1 MLILIQL
8 RRSVTAIA
16 LLLLLTACG
25 GRSVNKKTARDVLLQ
40 NPAWLLKQE
49 DIAIDSVN
57 QTGTRD
63 AVVEARLRV
72 AFRYEKDHG
81 RWVIREVRL
90 GQGQWQSLDEFLRAL
105 QRARLEGTQ
114 RILEQVAAATEKYRQ
129 KNGGLPDFK
138 DYISLS
144 DLLAPEYLNPLLRL
158 DEWQNPLAAY
168 RVNPNTIRLVSPGPD
183 GRLGTGDDIELTRT
197 YAMP

>member
-1 MLILIQL
+1 MSSLKQS
-8 RRSVTAIA
+8 RRLVAAIA
-16 LLLLLTACG
+16 LLSFLTACG
-25 GRSVNKKTARDVLLQ
+25 GRAVNKKIARDVLL
-40 NPAWLLKQE
+40 NNSAWALKKE
-49 DIAIDSVN
+49 DIYIDSVN

-63 AVVEARLRV
+63 AVVEARLKV

-81 RWVIREVRL
+81 KWIIREVRL

-105 QRARLEGTQ
+105 QQARLEGTR

-129 KNGGLPDFK
+129 KNGRLPDFR

-144 DLLAPEYLNPLLRL
+144 DILAPEYLNPLLRL
-158 DEWQNPLAAY
+158 DAWHNSLAAY
-168 RVNPNTIRLVSPGPD
+168 RVNPDTIRLVSPGLD